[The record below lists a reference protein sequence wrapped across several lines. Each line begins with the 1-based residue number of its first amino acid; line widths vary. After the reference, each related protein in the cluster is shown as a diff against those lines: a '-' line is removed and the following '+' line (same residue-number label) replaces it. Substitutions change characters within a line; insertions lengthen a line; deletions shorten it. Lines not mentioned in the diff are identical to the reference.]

1 MISTLLD
8 DQVRLFNNLSTAYTA
23 IKNEDKEVVLQC
35 RDNFAKEAAGLV
47 ITIGVRTVASKAV
60 GSLTKG
66 TPFSAIGHLINEVLD
81 DKLAVATVAV
91 NTIMA
96 AGLTA
101 YSWYQEE
108 KKKPSLSDL
117 VNKSLKGSDYSV

>member
-8 DQVRLFNNLSTAYTA
+8 DQVRLFNNLSAAYTA
-23 IKNEDKEVVLQC
+23 IKNEDNEVVLQC
-35 RDNFAKEAAGLV
+35 RDAFAKEAVGLAV
-47 ITIGVRTVASKAV
+47 TIGVRTVAGKAV
-60 GSLTKG
+60 GTLVKG
-66 TPFSAIGHLINEVLD
+66 TPLAFAGHIVSEILD
-81 DKLAVATVAV
+81 DKLAIATAAA
-91 NTIMA
+91 NTVMA

-117 VNKSLKGSDYSV
+117 VNKSLKGSGYSV